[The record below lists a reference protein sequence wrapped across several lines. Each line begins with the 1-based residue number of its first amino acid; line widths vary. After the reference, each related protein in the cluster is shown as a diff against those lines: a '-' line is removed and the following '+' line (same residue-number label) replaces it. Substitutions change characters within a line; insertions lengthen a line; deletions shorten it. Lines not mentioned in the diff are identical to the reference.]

1 MIIYYKCLEVIK
13 LVTKEVLVKNSTG
26 LHARPATLLVKKAS
40 SFKSDV
46 SIEFNGRKANVK
58 SLIGVLS
65 LGVTKNS
72 TVKVIASGDDENL
85 AVEEIVKL
93 IDSLEE

>member
-1 MIIYYKCLEVIK
+1 MIA
-13 LVTKEVLVKNSTG
+13 KEVVVKNGSG

-46 SIEFNGRKANVK
+46 SIEYNGKKANVK

-65 LGVTKNS
+65 LAVTKDA
-72 TVKVIASGDDENL
+72 TIKVVASGDDEAL

-93 IDSLEE
+93 VETLED

>member
-1 MIIYYKCLEVIK
+1 MVS
-13 LVTKEVLVKNSTG
+13 KEVVVNNGTG

-46 SIEFNGRKANVK
+46 SIEFNGKKANVK

-65 LGVTKNS
+65 LGVTKGAAI
-72 TVKVIASGDDENL
+72 TVLASGDDEAL
-85 AVEEIVKL
+85 AVEEISNL
-93 IDSLEE
+93 IASLED

>member
-1 MIIYYKCLEVIK
+1 MIA
-13 LVTKEVLVKNSTG
+13 KEVSVKNSSG

-46 SIEFNGRKANVK
+46 SIEYNGKKANVK

-65 LGVTKNS
+65 LAVTKDA
-72 TVKVIASGDDENL
+72 VIKVVATGDDEAL

-93 IDSLEE
+93 VEGLED

>member
-1 MIIYYKCLEVIK
+1 MVY
-13 LVTKEVLVKNSTG
+13 KEVVVNNGTG

-46 SIEFNGRKANVK
+46 SIEFNGKKANVK

-65 LGVTKNS
+65 LGVTKGAAI
-72 TVKVIASGDDENL
+72 TVLASGDDEAL
-85 AVEEIVKL
+85 AVEEISNL
-93 IDSLEE
+93 IASLED

>member
-1 MIIYYKCLEVIK
+1 M
-13 LVTKEVLVKNSTG
+13 VTKDVVVKNATG

-72 TVKVIASGDDENL
+72 TVKVIASGDDEGL

-93 IDSLEE
+93 IESLEE

>member
-1 MIIYYKCLEVIK
+1 M
-13 LVTKEVLVKNSTG
+13 VTKEVLVKNATG

-65 LGVTKNS
+65 LGVTRNS
-72 TVKVIASGDDENL
+72 TVNVIASGDDESL

-93 IDSLEE
+93 IESLEE

>member
-1 MIIYYKCLEVIK
+1 MSSKEVI
-13 LVTKEVLVKNSTG
+13 VKSSTG

-40 SFKSDV
+40 SFKSDL
-46 SIEFNGRKANVK
+46 SIEFDGKKANIK

-72 TVKVIASGDDENL
+72 TVKITASGNDESL
-85 AVEEIVKL
+85 AVEEIIKL
-93 IDSLEE
+93 INSLED

>member
-1 MIIYYKCLEVIK
+1 M
-13 LVTKEVLVKNSTG
+13 VTKEVIVKNSTG

-40 SFKSDV
+40 SFKSEI
-46 SIEFNGRKANVK
+46 SIEYNGKSANVK

-65 LGVTKNS
+65 LGVTKDAKVS
-72 TVKVIASGDDENL
+72 VIASGDDEAY

-93 IDSLEE
+93 IQSIEE